1 MSNIDMSLLIS
12 EEETQSLASQQKQM
26 QTNAEA
32 RAYLESTD
40 WYVLREAE
48 TGVAVP
54 NEIRTKRASC
64 RDAIVS

>member
-1 MSNIDMSLLIS
+1 MPNIDMSLLIS

-48 TGVAVP
+48 TGVSVP
-54 NEIRTKRASC
+54 IDIRAKRASC
-64 RDAIVS
+64 RDTIVS